1 MTGAVRNPRWSLR
14 QKLAQVLVLTALLPA
29 VLFGAALLWNQWQRD
44 HDDLVLR
51 LGSNAQ
57 LAANAVGEF
66 LQGEMAGVELLADGD
81 AMQGQGWEQEQ
92 QLDRLLAAYPAML
105 RALITDA
112 HGRIVVARGMHGRLV
127 PHGEAIAADRDWFR
141 VPRDSGK
148 AHVSNSYR
156 ARIYG
161 DEALVAVSAPLFDD
175 GRFAGVLQASIP
187 VERFTSLRSRNLRYR
202 GFELL
207 LLDRANRVIHASQG
221 LRWGFMDDAGAV
233 GVQIRREAD
242 ALGQPGAARI
252 VEGVLRDHDRAY
264 LNAVAMR
271 NGWVVAVV
279 APLKWLEA
287 PAWPRLLLVL
297 GLFAVSALGVLWA
310 LWQQRRLVR
319 DNIDYLSASLRG
331 YALGG
336 KLDPAQVGGMPEELQ
351 PLADGIGDL
360 GRRMNA
366 AYGELQDVLD
376 QRERV
381 IAERT
386 SELRKAVSDLD
397 RLSRTDALTGGLNY
411 RGFVEAGERLF
422 REARTNSSTL
432 SVLALDI
439 DHFKRY
445 NDLYGHAQG
454 DGALRRF
461 AGAVRSALL
470 HADDVLARPGGE
482 EFTVFLPGSTREQA
496 MQVASRICQRVR
508 DADIAHAA
516 SPKGRMTVSVGL
528 ATLDAADIDI
538 EDVLKRADAALY
550 RVKAGGRDGASD

>member
-1 MTGAVRNPRWSLR
+1 
-14 QKLAQVLVLTALLPA
+14 
-29 VLFGAALLWNQWQRD
+29 
-44 HDDLVLR
+44 
-51 LGSNAQ
+51 
-57 LAANAVGEF
+57 
-66 LQGEMAGVELLADGD
+66 MAG
-81 AMQGQGWEQEQ
+81 W
-92 QLDRLLAAYPAML
+92 
-105 RALITDA
+105 
-112 HGRIVVARGMHGRLV
+112 
-127 PHGEAIAADRDWFR
+127 W
-141 VPRDSGK
+141 
-148 AHVSNSYR
+148 
-156 ARIYG
+156 
-161 DEALVAVSAPLFDD
+161 
-175 GRFAGVLQASIP
+175 
-187 VERFTSLRSRNLRYR
+187 
-202 GFELL
+202 
-207 LLDRANRVIHASQG
+207 
-221 LRWGFMDDAGAV
+221 
-233 GVQIRREAD
+233 
-242 ALGQPGAARI
+242 
-252 VEGVLRDHDRAY
+252 
-264 LNAVAMR
+264 
-271 NGWVVAVV
+271 
-279 APLKWLEA
+279 
-287 PAWPRLLLVL
+287 
-297 GLFAVSALGVLWA
+297 LWA